1 MQNVDFSNLELS
13 LYQKFVIRTLPF
25 LKSAF
30 FYRKDV
36 INDLNRYG
44 LIKREPRTIFG
55 YFVYKRI
62 DMGKMYF
69 RIKRKNSFHFWI
81 PVIISL
87 IALLEAYDIL
97 TIPLLAEIL
106 RAISNILKNIAE
118 NLGIVH

>member
-36 INDLNRYG
+36 INDLSRYG
-44 LIKREPRTIFG
+44 LIKREPRAIFG
-55 YFVYKRI
+55 YFVYKRT

-69 RIKRKNSFHFWI
+69 RIKRKTLSISGSRSSFH
-81 PVIISL
+81 
-87 IALLEAYDIL
+87 
-97 TIPLLAEIL
+97 
-106 RAISNILKNIAE
+106 
-118 NLGIVH
+118 